1 MQKKIVFMRKRMFLQ
16 KEERIENIS
25 FVEQRLIFVEIQYI

>member
-16 KEERIENIS
+16 KGERIENIS
-25 FVEQRLIFVEIQYI
+25 FVEQRLIFVEIKYI